1 MGAAHTGAVA
11 TAYLDGKKA
20 NVEVLSLPNHREVNL
35 AYELAETASLT
46 LGLTVT
52 VLSWDT
58 SQASI

>member
-1 MGAAHTGAVA
+1 VA

-58 SQASI
+58 SQVSI